1 MWFGIFLQPHC
12 SCRCRAGREVNFSR
26 FEVLPSKYADMRRAT
41 REHRQGSGYSDGV
54 WNVSSVRRERG
65 QQWGEEM

>member
-1 MWFGIFLQPHC
+1 M
-12 SCRCRAGREVNFSR
+12 NFSR

-54 WNVSSVRRERG
+54 RNVSSVRRERG